1 MDADGERAVRV
12 GLECLVLG
20 TDRVAFEFVWIE
32 EVMLIVKRQGPE
44 TANGRQLPLFK
55 GHRVA
60 VCTIKTTAS
69 RIKVLIE
76 ILRLIRFV
84 HEDV

>member
-1 MDADGERAVRV
+1 MDVDGEGAVRI
-12 GLECLVLG
+12 GLERLVLG
-20 TDRVAFEFVWIE
+20 ANRVAFEFVWTE

-44 TANGRQLPLFK
+44 AVNGRQLPFCK

-60 VCTIKTTAS
+60 VCALKTTAS
-69 RIKVLIE
+69 PIKVLIE
-76 ILRLIRFV
+76 ILRFIRFV

>member
-1 MDADGERAVRV
+1 MDVDGERAVRV

-44 TANGRQLPLFK
+44 AANGGSCPF
-55 GHRVA
+55 A
-60 VCTIKTTAS
+60 
-69 RIKVLIE
+69 KVT
-76 ILRLIRFV
+76 V
-84 HEDV
+84 